1 MATSIENS
9 SGDSDVLKQ
18 IGSAV
23 GQPSP
28 MSQSNSGASSE
39 DPPAV
44 SPLYAPWRRL
54 RYESKCLVYFSCT
67 LVLYWIPGKKKRDCK
82 RKTVINY
89 FPLHCNRFVCLFNF
103 LSFSDDL
110 FLDLIKA
117 CNLFMYLLFTG
128 LFLLGLDPEKSI
140 SGEGLIDSAQADV
153 VNRLCKPCRDKL
165 PLIFTNFFFFFLFW
179 PYFLATRQI
188 KIHLHNISFPFS
200 TFNTQSNLFLTYEIY
215 FTSLSKKVSQI

>member
-165 PLIFTNFFFFFLFW
+165 PLIFTNFFFFFSLLALFFSHTTNKNSS
-179 PYFLATRQI
+179 PQHQF
-188 KIHLHNISFPFS
+188 SF
-200 TFNTQSNLFLTYEIY
+200 FNF
-215 FTSLSKKVSQI
+215 